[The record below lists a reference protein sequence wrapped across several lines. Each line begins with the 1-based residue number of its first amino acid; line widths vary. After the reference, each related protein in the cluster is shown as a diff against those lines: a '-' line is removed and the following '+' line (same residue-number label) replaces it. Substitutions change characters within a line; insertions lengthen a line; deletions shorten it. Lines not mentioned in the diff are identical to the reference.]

1 MDYILHILI
10 MVCVYLIL
18 AFSLNLVVGYGG
30 MLSLC
35 QAAFYSIGAYAS
47 TLLVTKAGW
56 PFGFSVLASVLLSG
70 LMAYLIAVA
79 SIRLHGDFF
88 VLATMGYQVIIFS
101 VLYNWIELT
110 NGPYGISGVPKP
122 SFFGW
127 KVSSTG
133 GFLVV
138 ATLSAAL
145 VWLIAWR
152 LSHSA
157 YGRTLQ
163 AVRDDEIAA
172 QALGKNVQ
180 QFKRSAFAISGM
192 LAAFAGILYAGYA
205 SYIDPT
211 SFSIDESIFILCI
224 VIIGGAGN
232 SRGPILGA
240 MILIILPEVLR
251 LIQIPDAIAASSRQV
266 LYGVLLVL
274 MMRFRPQG
282 IAGRYAFD

>member
-1 MDYILHILI
+1 MLG
-10 MVCVYLIL
+10 
-18 AFSLNLVVGYGG
+18 FSLNLVVGYGG

-35 QAAFYSIGAYAS
+35 QAAFYSIGAYGS
-47 TLLVTKAGW
+47 TLLTTKAGW
-56 PFGFSVLASVLLSG
+56 PFGSSVLASVLLAG
-70 LMAYLIAVA
+70 LMAYLIAVV

-101 VLYNWIELT
+101 ILYNVTGLT
-110 NGPYGISGVPKP
+110 NGAYGISGIPRP
-122 SFFGW
+122 SLLGW
-127 KVSSTG
+127 QVSSTG
-133 GFLVV
+133 GFLII
-138 ATLSAAL
+138 AAFSAAL
-145 VWLIAWR
+145 VWYITWR

-172 QALGKNVQ
+172 QALGKDVQ
-180 QFKRSAFAISGM
+180 QFRRSVFVISGM

-232 SRGPILGA
+232 SRGPIVGA
-240 MILIILPEVLR
+240 IILVILPEALR
-251 LIQIPDAIAASSRQV
+251 FLRIPEAIAASARQI
-266 LYGVLLVL
+266 LYGVILVL